1 MIDVFD
7 EYQGL
12 TADMVREWLVRQ
24 GYSQVMCPSYIVC
37 AGLGGHTHYDASG
50 RCLTIPSC
58 GAVQGTKSVTVLTGS
73 LELLAA
79 IREQSIQSLL
89 REINPRMRG
98 PGYPSD
104 AAARAHGDGGWWV
117 FQHQQGADDPRSVTK
132 PGELHMAQMCLSSAF
147 NDVRFYWERGLM
159 GEPCDE
165 ACMWWPCDANGNK
178 VRWPE
183 RDGVML

>member
-12 TADMVREWLVRQ
+12 TADMVHHYLNRKGWCNLPDPDVRLLKPQ
-24 GYSQVMCPSYIVC
+24 NVMVSFKM
-37 AGLGGHTHYDASG
+37 GLPAAVDRIARIEG
-50 RCLTIPSC
+50 R
-58 GAVQGTKSVTVLTGS
+58 
-73 LELLAA
+73 
-79 IREQSIQSLL
+79 SIQSLL

-104 AAARAHGDGGWWV
+104 AAARAHGNGGWWV

-132 PGELHMAQMCLSSAF
+132 PGELHTAQMCLSSAF

-165 ACMWWPCDANGNK
+165 ACMWWPCDEHGNK

-183 RDGVML
+183 KDGVML

>member
-1 MIDVFD
+1 MKIDELD
-7 EYQGL
+7 ECQGL
-12 TADMVREWLVRQ
+12 TADMVREWLTAQKATFRD
-24 GYSQVMCPSYIVC
+24 GHWTHPNGKYRYKDGEYGGLLWSLTLSQI
-37 AGLGGHTHYDASG
+37 
-50 RCLTIPSC
+50 
-58 GAVQGTKSVTVLTGS
+58 
-73 LELLAA
+73 AA
-79 IREQSIQSLL
+79 DFDKPNEQALL

-178 VRWPE
+178 VRWPTDSE
-183 RDGVML
+183 GKML